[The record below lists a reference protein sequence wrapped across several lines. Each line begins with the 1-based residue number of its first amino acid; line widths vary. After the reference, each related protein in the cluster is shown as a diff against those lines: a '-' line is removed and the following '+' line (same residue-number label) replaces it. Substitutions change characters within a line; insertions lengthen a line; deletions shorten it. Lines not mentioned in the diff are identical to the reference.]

1 MKESKESIENLR
13 NIGIIAHGGA
23 GKTTLAEAMLFD
35 SGAIDR
41 LGKVDKG
48 TCTMDFEPE
57 EIKRSITI
65 SSSFHHYQW
74 KKYRINII
82 DTPGD
87 DNFLNDARMCL
98 QAADGVVIVIDAID
112 GVKAQ
117 TEKVWGFADEF
128 NLPRIVFIN
137 KMDRER
143 ADFYKV
149 LQDIQSSFKSKV
161 IPVQIPIGS
170 EASFKGLIDLIH
182 TKSYIYSNGLTG
194 KFEIEDVSSNLPQE
208 ATTYQNQLM
217 EHIAETSDEL
227 IEKYL
232 EGKDLSMDEIEK
244 GLRKGVLS
252 RQFVLLCCGSAL
264 KNIGIQ
270 PLLDLINL
278 CLPSPADRGLII
290 GEDPKTREEKKRR
303 PDSHEPFSGLVF
315 KTIADPYAGR
325 LTIFRVYSGTLKSD
339 STVYNSTKGEKER
352 FGQILV
358 MEGKGQKPVPSASV
372 GDIVAIAKLK
382 ETTTGD
388 TLCDEKD
395 PIVYTPASVSLPVIS
410 YAIEPK
416 TKGDEEKIISSITR
430 LLEEDP
436 TLRLRRSD
444 ETKEIILSGMG
455 QIHIEVAIEK
465 LKRKFGVDVNLKTPK
480 VPYRETIKGKARV
493 QGKYKRQTGG
503 RGQYGDVWIEIEP
516 LPKGKGFEFVDKIV
530 GGVIPKQYI
539 PAVEK
544 GIVEA
549 MECGVLA
556 GYKVTDI
563 KITLVDGSFHE
574 VDSSDMA
581 FKIAGSMA
589 FKKGFLQA
597 QPILLEPIMKVT
609 VTVPDECMGDVI
621 GDLNSRRGRV
631 LGMEAKGRQQVIS
644 AQVPMAEILKYAL
657 DLTSMTGGRGSFTT
671 ELLHYE
677 EVPAHLSEKIIAQSK
692 SHQSP

>member
-1 MKESKESIENLR
+1 MKEHIENLR
-13 NIGIIAHGGA
+13 SIGIIAHGGA
-23 GKTTLAEAMLFD
+23 GKTTLAEAILFD
-35 SGAIDR
+35 SGSIDR
-41 LGKVDKG
+41 LGKVDEG

-57 EIKRSITI
+57 EIKRNISI

-74 KKYRINII
+74 KKYKVNII

-87 DNFLNDARMCL
+87 DNFLNDARICL

-117 TEKVWGFADEF
+117 TEKIWRFVDKF

-149 LQDIQSSFKSKV
+149 LQDIQNSLNSKV

-170 EASFKGLIDLIH
+170 ETSFKGLIDLIH
-182 TKSYIYSNGLTG
+182 TKSYIYSNGLAG
-194 KFEIEDVSSNLPQE
+194 KFEMKDASSDLPEE
-208 ATTYQNQLM
+208 ATTHQNQLI
-217 EHIAETSDEL
+217 EYIAETSDEL

-232 EGKDLSMDEIEK
+232 EGKDLSMDEIEN

-252 RQFVLLCCGSAL
+252 RQFVPLCCGSAL

-278 CLPSPADRGLII
+278 CLPAPADRGLII
-290 GEDPKTREEKKRR
+290 GEDPKTHEEKKRK
-303 PDSHEPFSGLVF
+303 PDPHEPFSGLVF

-339 STVYNSTKGEKER
+339 STVYNSTKGERER
-352 FGQILV
+352 FGQILL
-358 MEGKGQKPVPSASV
+358 MEGKAQKSVPSSSV

-395 PIVYTPASVSLPVIS
+395 PIVYMPASVFQAVMS

-416 TKGDEEKIISSITR
+416 TKGDEEKIFSSMTR
-430 LLEEDP
+430 LLEEDL
-436 TLRLRRSD
+436 TLKLHRND

-465 LKRKFGVDVNLKTPK
+465 LRRKFGVDVNLKTPK
-480 VPYRETIKGKARV
+480 VPYRETIKGRARV

-516 LPKGKGFEFVDKIV
+516 LPKEKGFEFVDKIV
-530 GGVIPKQYI
+530 GGAIPKQYI
-539 PAVEK
+539 SAVQK

-549 MECGVLA
+549 MQQGVLA
-556 GYKVTDI
+556 GYKVTEI

-597 QPILLEPIMKVT
+597 QPIFLEPIMKVT
-609 VTVPDECMGDVI
+609 VAVPDECMGDVI

-644 AQVPMAEILKYAL
+644 VQVPMAEILKYAI

-677 EVPAHLSEKIIAQSK
+677 EVPGHLSEKIIAQSK
-692 SHQSP
+692 SPQSP